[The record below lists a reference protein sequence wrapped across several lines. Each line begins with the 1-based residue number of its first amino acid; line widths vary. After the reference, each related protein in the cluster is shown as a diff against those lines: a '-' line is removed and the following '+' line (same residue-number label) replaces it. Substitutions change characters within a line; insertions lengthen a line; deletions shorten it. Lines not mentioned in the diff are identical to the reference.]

1 VSTDRD
7 VERIVRSWLDEGVNV
22 VPERVL
28 DAVIGQL
35 PATPQRRVSWL
46 ARRTPTLN
54 TYARLGLV
62 AAAVLAVVIVG
73 IGLFGKSL
81 NVGPAP
87 SPTPSQSSSASA
99 SPAAADNP
107 LVGTWLA
114 PVVTCAQEIATIEAA
129 GYTADQVTE
138 AGFDPTCA
146 HGNIGSAVR
155 GTNQYSVVFDG
166 LPAAAKI
173 LSLTTYDYGA
183 FNSPHMY
190 EVKDAA
196 TFLLGSHTSQAWEYC
211 LTFSYAIS
219 GDQLTIHRISPNCT
233 GTGDASLNDQIAL
246 TAILE
251 TSPFT
256 RQP

>member
-1 VSTDRD
+1 MSTDRD
-7 VERIVRSWLDEGVNV
+7 VERIVRSWLDEGVHV

-81 NVGPAP
+81 NIGTAP
-87 SPTPSQSSSASA
+87 SPTPSPSSSASA
-99 SPAAADNP
+99 SPLAVSNP
-107 LVGTWLA
+107 LAGTWVA
-114 PVVTCAQEIATIEAA
+114 PGVTCAQQLATIEAA
-129 GYTADQVTE
+129 GFTAEQVAASGWLPE
-138 AGFDPTCA
+138 GGCPT
-146 HGNIGSAVR
+146 N

-166 LPAAAKI
+166 LPAAATI
-173 LSLTTYDYGA
+173 RSATVYDGTTVASTHIYRLAGDTS
-183 FNSPHMY
+183 F
-190 EVKDAA
+190 E
-196 TFLLGSHTSQAWEYC
+196 LGGSKGSDFEWCVTVRYV
-211 LTFSYAIS
+211 IS
-219 GDQLTIHRISPNCT
+219 GNELTVNKIDPGCSSTANGPLLDQV
-233 GTGDASLNDQIAL
+233 AL
-246 TAILE
+246 TGILE

>member
-7 VERIVRSWLDEGVNV
+7 VERVVRSWLDEGVNV

-28 DAVIGQL
+28 NAVTRQL

-81 NVGPAP
+81 NIGTAP
-87 SPTPSQSSSASA
+87 SPTPSPSPSASA
-99 SPAAADNP
+99 SPAAASNP
-107 LVGTWLA
+107 LAGTWVT
-114 PVVTCAQEIATIEAA
+114 PVVTCAQQIATIEAA
-129 GYTADQVTE
+129 GYTVEQMTSV
-138 AGFDPTCA
+138 GFDPTCA
-146 HGNIGSAVR
+146 TN

-166 LPAAAKI
+166 LPAAATI
-173 LSLTTYDYGA
+173 RSATVYDGADVASTHIYRLTSDTSFELGGSKGSDFEWCVTVRY
-183 FNSPHMY
+183 
-190 EVKDAA
+190 
-196 TFLLGSHTSQAWEYC
+196 LLE
-211 LTFSYAIS
+211 
-219 GDQLTIHRISPNCT
+219 GDQLTIQKIDPGCSSTENGP
-233 GTGDASLNDQIAL
+233 LLDQVAL
-246 TAILE
+246 TGILE